1 MDALFLETNNLLEH
15 VQRALA
21 SFERATNPEQAQQIE
36 GHISK
41 QLDHVSSFEL
51 FIQDS

>member
-1 MDALFLETNNLLEH
+1 MMDSLLLETNSLLEH

-21 SFERATNPEQAQQIE
+21 SLERAANAEQAQQIE

-41 QLDHVSSFEL
+41 QLDHVS
-51 FIQDS
+51 